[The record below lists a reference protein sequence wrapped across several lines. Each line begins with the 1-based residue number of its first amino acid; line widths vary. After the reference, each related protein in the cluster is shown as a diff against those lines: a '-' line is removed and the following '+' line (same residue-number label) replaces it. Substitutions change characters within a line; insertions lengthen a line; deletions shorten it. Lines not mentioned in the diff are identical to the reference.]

1 MNQVI
6 AIIPHYNHSD
16 TIGNVV
22 EQLLALELSVL
33 IVDDGSSAEHVAV
46 LKKLENP
53 PNVIVHYCPQNS
65 GKGAAMKVG
74 FTQAF
79 NMGFTHAIQVDADG
93 QHHLPDIQQML
104 LEMQKNPTALI
115 CGSPIYGEDA
125 PKARLYGRKITD
137 FWNAIHTLS
146 TDIKDGMCG
155 FRLYPLAAM
164 LQLMQ
169 QETLGN
175 RMEFDID
182 ILVKSHWYQVPLV
195 WVPTPVRYTPD
206 GVSHFR
212 GFADN
217 WAISKMHTRLFFGM
231 LARVLTG
238 RKV

>member
-53 PNVIVHYCPQNS
+53 PKVIVHYCPQNS

-74 FTQAF
+74 FTRAF

-104 LEMQKNPTALI
+104 LEMQKNPTATLFMAKTPRKPAYTDAK
-115 CGSPIYGEDA
+115 SPIFG
-125 PKARLYGRKITD
+125 
-137 FWNAIHTLS
+137 TLF
-146 TDIKDGMCG
+146 TP
-155 FRLYPLAAM
+155 FPP
-164 LQLMQ
+164 
-169 QETLGN
+169 TLK
-175 RMEFDID
+175 MECVDSAYI
-182 ILVKSHWYQVPLV
+182 
-195 WVPTPVRYTPD
+195 R
-206 GVSHFR
+206 
-212 GFADN
+212 
-217 WAISKMHTRLFFGM
+217 
-231 LARVLTG
+231 
-238 RKV
+238 